1 MGSLALAV
9 GAWALGILT
18 AFEPERVAE
27 DVTTTTSAS
36 IPDTQPEWQRVETIE
51 DRIPYGLISHRSRI
65 FVLTSMPPAD
75 TVEPAGMEIW
85 ESADGVTWEAGGTVI
100 RPDGKIDSVGSTALG
115 LFAIGS
121 IGDDETTRAW
131 LSADGVNWVILM
143 DGLPVDSESNRASTV
158 ARGLSNGAPLEDVLG
173 AIGTDASIIELD
185 LFSDQGIALVTR
197 PSDPSRPYELK
208 NFEIWTAPV
217 N

>member
-9 GAWALGILT
+9 VAWALGILT
-18 AFEPERVAE
+18 AIEPERVAE
-27 DVTTTTSAS
+27 EMTTTTAP
-36 IPDTQPEWQRVETIE
+36 IPDTQPEWQRVETIR
-51 DRIPYGLISHRSRI
+51 DRVPYGVISHRSRI

-85 ESADGVTWEAGGTVI
+85 QSADGVAWEAGGTVI
-100 RPDGKIDSVGSTALG
+100 RPDGKIDAVGSTALG

-131 LSADGVNWVILM
+131 LSADGVDWVILM
-143 DGLPVDSESNRASTV
+143 DGLPVDTESNRASSVT
-158 ARGLSNGAPLEDVLG
+158 RGLSNGAPLEDILV
-173 AIGTDASIIELD
+173 AIGADADVIELD
-185 LFSDQGIALVTR
+185 LLSDQGIALVTR
-197 PSDPSRPYELK
+197 PSDPSRPYELES
-208 NFEIWTAPV
+208 FEIWTAPL